1 MSSDEDVPDD
11 SDNEELPGG
20 DEGEWIGGEFFSAK
34 RQKRRHQT
42 KEVRVCRESLRRE
55 SLRRV
60 AVLATDVG
68 HVLCVS
74 PGANIR
80 RLRGV

>member
-20 DEGEWIGGEFFSAK
+20 DEGGEWIGGEFFSAK

-42 KEVRVCRESLRRE
+42 KEVRVSRESL
-55 SLRRV
+55 SASPSWQLIWPHAVVRV
-60 AVLATDVG
+60 
-68 HVLCVS
+68 
-74 PGANIR
+74 
-80 RLRGV
+80 